1 MRLAVALLLSAAT
14 AYTPPRP
21 PRRSPRSPGGN
32 NKPPSRKRE
41 IIVEPLESWGA
52 FDAGKHRMGV
62 STVSWGNPDNG
73 FVRKKKLR
81 GGERFSQKDCRLAYQ
96 ELMTNDIKT
105 FAIPGGQAANDC
117 FGKAV
122 KKAKV
127 FDPPK
132 VVTYCAPSLKARY
145 FGKEENRKRYGYA
158 SVATSVNDV
167 LEVLGSAYVDA
178 CLVGG
183 ALPGSSCPSPPRASN
198 SIESVGVQNVQ
209 GGSALRKA
217 HRAFERKGL
226 QLKACYVDFSLVDNL
241 AMRDGTLEAA
251 KELDI
256 TVLARSPL
264 CAGLGS
270 GEITERNPTGGSTVG
285 ASPKWR
291 PRALRQLAPLHDAI
305 EQVCGMVQARR
316 ADDERS
322 MAQRQNR
329 DAGKVEKILPVQ
341 VALQWVRAKGAV
353 PLPAVKNQKHAQAI
367 IGCQGWA
374 LEENEVAVLDAAL
387 PRSVP
392 KFARLR

>member
-1 MRLAVALLLSAAT
+1 M
-14 AYTPPRP
+14 
-21 PRRSPRSPGGN
+21 
-32 NKPPSRKRE
+32 
-41 IIVEPLESWGA
+41 
-52 FDAGKHRMGV
+52 
-62 STVSWGNPDNG
+62 
-73 FVRKKKLR
+73 
-81 GGERFSQKDCRLAYQ
+81 
-96 ELMTNDIKT
+96 
-105 FAIPGGQAANDC
+105 
-117 FGKAV
+117 
-122 KKAKV
+122 
-127 FDPPK
+127 
-132 VVTYCAPSLKARY
+132 
-145 FGKEENRKRYGYA
+145 
-158 SVATSVNDV
+158 
-167 LEVLGSAYVDA
+167 
-178 CLVGG
+178 
-183 ALPGSSCPSPPRASN
+183 
-198 SIESVGVQNVQ
+198 
-209 GGSALRKA
+209 
-217 HRAFERKGL
+217 
-226 QLKACYVDFSLVDNL
+226 KACYVDFSLVDNL

-264 CAGLGS
+264 ASGLGS

-329 DAGKVEKILPVQ
+329 DAGKVDKILPVQ